1 VVLALATSDKIL
13 LAGFAGVFIA
23 FALVSSFVLSR
34 RNPDFPGEEG
44 RTWFIVAT
52 IGLFVAMM
60 FAVAVFAQESEE
72 AHGEEAGE
80 AATETAPAGEPEP
93 QETATTAT
101 ATTETET
108 TPGGGGGDPQAGRAV
123 FLSQGC
129 GGCHAFSAAGTNA
142 AIGPNLDESL
152 QGDDAEHIR
161 ESILDPAAE
170 VESGFQ
176 PIMPADYQ
184 DKLSP
189 KQVDDLVAFL
199 SR

>member
-1 VVLALATSDKIL
+1 VVLALSTSNKIW
-13 LAGFAGVFIA
+13 LAVFAGVFIA

-72 AHGEEAGE
+72 AHGEEV
-80 AATETAPAGEPEP
+80 TETAPAGEPQP
-93 QETATTAT
+93 QETATRET

-108 TPGGGGGDPQAGRAV
+108 TPEGGGGDPQAGRAV

-176 PIMPADYQ
+176 PIMPTDYQ

-189 KQVDDLVAFL
+189 KQVADLVAFL
-199 SR
+199 SQ

>member
-1 VVLALATSDKIL
+1 MLLALATSDKIW
-13 LAGFAGVFIA
+13 LALIAGVFIA

-72 AHGEEAGE
+72 AHGEEGGE
-80 AATETAPAGEPEP
+80 AVTETAPGGEPPP
-93 QETATTAT
+93 QET

-108 TPGGGGGDPQAGRAV
+108 ATTPEGGGGDAQAGREL

-142 AIGPNLDESL
+142 QIGPKLDESL

-161 ESILDPAAE
+161 QSILDPTAE
-170 VESGFQ
+170 VEQGFQ
-176 PIMPADYQ
+176 PIMPTDYES
-184 DKLSP
+184 KLSP

-199 SR
+199 SQ